1 VTARPDPLPALAE
14 VLLSILVAWARSKLD
29 LVEARYSPTI
39 VADLFRSMS
48 MPPLRIDVSTKG
60 GPPEFIEPF
69 CVECG
74 VPVFHIGD
82 HVHPGPRLRNVE
94 AAWEE
99 AIDEDARRELDAYL
113 EWKPWN

>member
-1 VTARPDPLPALAE
+1 
-14 VLLSILVAWARSKLD
+14 LD
-29 LVEARYSPTI
+29 LVEARYSPTA
-39 VADLFRSMS
+39 VADLFRSTS
-48 MPPLRIDVSTKG
+48 MGDRVPPPLRIDVSTKG

-74 VPVFHIGD
+74 VPVLHIGD

-113 EWKPWN
+113 ERKPWN